1 MGMLYKLNAYF
12 THWGVPFEEN
22 SIILKF
28 LVGSLATVEFITGI
42 YLLLGIRRRTTAIF
56 TVGFMVVMTAMTAY
70 IYKYNPVADCGCFG
84 EAVVLSNTAT
94 LGKNIILLLAALI
107 VVPFPRFMKRLISE
121 RNQWLSS
128 IYSWAYIIFL
138 TILSFHYLP
147 VINFTP
153 FDEGINLKAAWYG
166 ETGEDTPDELLNFSL
181 FTEDDSEEVTETVLN
196 DTNYTFLLTLPKISI
211 ADDGCNDRINDI
223 YDDCLD
229 NGYKFYAAVGD
240 NSDSA
245 AINDWI
251 DRTGATYPILKCDA
265 ILLKG
270 MVRSNPGLLLLK
282 DGIIV
287 NKWSNNNLPV
297 LTEDTEWNQLNTR
310 EGISQPLVKL
320 LLWFIIPLAV
330 IIFLDGIWIGSKYFK
345 HYIFK
350 RTLKNKKIMRKKIV
364 AGNWKMNLNLQEG
377 VALAKE
383 LNGMLAADKPACDV
397 IICTPFIH
405 LASVANELNAEV
417 IGLGAEN
424 CADKEKGAFT
434 GEVSASMVKSTGAQY
449 VILGHSERRAY
460 YHETPEILKEKIN
473 LALANSLKVIF
484 CIGEVLEDRESGK
497 QNEVVKAQLEG
508 SLFDLSKEEFS
519 NIILAYEPVWAIGT
533 GKTAT
538 AEQAEEM
545 HAFIRSVIADKFG
558 AEAAENVSI
567 LYGGSC
573 KPSNAKEIF
582 AKVNVDGGLI
592 GGAALKAADFKGI
605 IDAWKK

>member
-22 SIILKF
+22 SLILKF

-56 TVGFMVVMTAMTAY
+56 TVGFMIVMTAMTAY

-84 EAVVLSNTAT
+84 EAVVLSNSAT

-128 IYSWAYIIFL
+128 IYSWAYIILL

-181 FTEDDSEEVTETVLN
+181 FTEDNSEDVTEMVLN

-270 MVRSNPGLLLLK
+270 MVRSNPGL
-282 DGIIV
+282 D
-287 NKWSNNNLPV
+287 
-297 LTEDTEWNQLNTR
+297 
-310 EGISQPLVKL
+310 
-320 LLWFIIPLAV
+320 
-330 IIFLDGIWIGSKYFK
+330 
-345 HYIFK
+345 
-350 RTLKNKKIMRKKIV
+350 RK
-364 AGNWKMNLNLQEG
+364 
-377 VALAKE
+377 
-383 LNGMLAADKPACDV
+383 
-397 IICTPFIH
+397 
-405 LASVANELNAEV
+405 SVV
-417 IGLGAEN
+417 
-424 CADKEKGAFT
+424 
-434 GEVSASMVKSTGAQY
+434 
-449 VILGHSERRAY
+449 
-460 YHETPEILKEKIN
+460 
-473 LALANSLKVIF
+473 
-484 CIGEVLEDRESGK
+484 
-497 QNEVVKAQLEG
+497 
-508 SLFDLSKEEFS
+508 
-519 NIILAYEPVWAIGT
+519 
-533 GKTAT
+533 
-538 AEQAEEM
+538 
-545 HAFIRSVIADKFG
+545 
-558 AEAAENVSI
+558 
-567 LYGGSC
+567 
-573 KPSNAKEIF
+573 
-582 AKVNVDGGLI
+582 
-592 GGAALKAADFKGI
+592 
-605 IDAWKK
+605 